1 MRKKPYNSN
10 INYSILLNLKHSF
23 LLTMHTSHSKYAQ
36 KISIGSGIA
45 FSYFSY
51 LIGQVS
57 GAHQNDKNHI
67 VLSQCKNCIVLN
79 AKNQNKTYTT
89 SEEIVNKKSCSL
101 IGQEDFQ
108 YFQEQR
114 HSQRW
119 GG

>member
-1 MRKKPYNSN
+1 
-10 INYSILLNLKHSF
+10 
-23 LLTMHTSHSKYAQ
+23 MHTSHSKYAQ

-79 AKNQNKTYTT
+79 AKN
-89 SEEIVNKKSCSL
+89 
-101 IGQEDFQ
+101 
-108 YFQEQR
+108 
-114 HSQRW
+114 
-119 GG
+119 

>member
-1 MRKKPYNSN
+1 
-10 INYSILLNLKHSF
+10 
-23 LLTMHTSHSKYAQ
+23 MHTSHSKYAQ

-89 SEEIVNKKSCSL
+89 SEEIANKKILQFDWSRRFSIFSRTKVFAEMGCL
-101 IGQEDFQ
+101 ILQSITSK
-108 YFQEQR
+108 YF
-114 HSQRW
+114 
-119 GG
+119 